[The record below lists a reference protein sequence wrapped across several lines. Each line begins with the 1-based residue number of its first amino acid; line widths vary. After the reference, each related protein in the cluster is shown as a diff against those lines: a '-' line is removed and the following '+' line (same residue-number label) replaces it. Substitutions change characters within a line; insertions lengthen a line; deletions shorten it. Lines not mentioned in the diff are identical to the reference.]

1 MPESPPSPRPGDLL
15 PLPSHVFLIL
25 LSLLEHERHGYALL
39 KDVERRTDGETRL
52 GTSTLY
58 AALRRMLAQGLI
70 AEVPAPADADS
81 DDSRRRYYRATAF
94 GTRVAAAEAQ
104 RVRRLGELIAG
115 VPALAAGTRRRLAR
129 R

>member
-1 MPESPPSPRPGDLL
+1 VDHL

-25 LSLLEHERHGYALL
+25 LSLLESERHGYALL

-58 AALRRMLAQGLI
+58 AALKRLLAQGLI
-70 AEVPAPADADS
+70 AEVPPPADAVS

-94 GTRVAAAEAQ
+94 GTRVAEAEAQ

-115 VPALAAGTRRRLAR
+115 VPALASGPRRRR
-129 R
+129 GER